1 MRVYVGITDREW
13 FEMLSAMGPDEVN
26 FWKPGERGSFGVLQ
40 PGEMFLFKLHAPL
53 NFIVGGGFF
62 VRFVRDLPVS
72 FVWDAFREKNG
83 VRSMPEFL
91 ARVRKY
97 RGRPT
102 EADPK
107 IGSIVLTQPFWFQRK
122 DWIPAPADWPKSTV
136 QGKTFDAQEGRGY
149 ELVAQVRERLGQ
161 PVQPEL
167 LIPGDFTHEERV
179 DERRYGESLRKVR
192 LGQGGF
198 QVEVVE
204 AYQRRCALT
213 GEKTLPVLEAAHI
226 VPYSEGGEHDVR
238 NGLLLRSDMHTLFD
252 RGYLTVTPEYRV
264 EVSSQIAEQYTNGKL
279 YYSYHGQELRSL
291 PDEARQR
298 PSREVLS
305 WHNEKVFVP

>member
-1 MRVYVGITDREW
+1 
-13 FEMLSAMGPDEVN
+13 MLSAMRPDEVN

-97 RGRPT
+97 RTRDDRGRAVET
-102 EADPK
+102 DPK
-107 IGSIVLTQPFWFQRK
+107 IGSIVLTQPFWFERK

-136 QGKTFDAQEGRGY
+136 QGKTFDALEGRGY

-161 PVQPEL
+161 VISPEL
-167 LIPGDFTHEERV
+167 ALPFDQMRQY
-179 DERRYGESLRKVR
+179 DRASARYAEATRKVR

-226 VPYSEGGEHDVR
+226 VPYSAGGEHDVQ

-252 RGYLTVTPEYRV
+252 RGYLTITPEYRV

-291 PDEARQR
+291 PDERRRR
-298 PSREVLS
+298 PSPEALE
-305 WHNEKVFVP
+305 WHNERVFVP